1 MLRYL
6 KLLAVQMRA
15 SVLLAVQYRVEF
27 LFEALTILF
36 WSAATFVPLFVVF
49 EHSDAIDGWTLPQ
62 SLLVLSFFLLLK
74 SLYEGAINPSLIQVV
89 EHIRKGSLDFV
100 LLKPADAQFLVSTAK
115 FEPSGFIGVGGALV
129 LLGYAWGPSGAQLT
143 LAGVFSLLLL
153 MTASVVLLYSF
164 WILVVSAAFY
174 VVRVD
179 NLGYLLGSVLDF
191 GRWPASIW
199 RGALQIVFTFI
210 IPLALM
216 TTWPAEVLLGR
227 IPTGKAALALLFA
240 ATFAMV
246 SRKLWLTALGR
257 YTSAS
262 S

>member
-36 WSAATFVPLFVVF
+36 WSAATFVPLVVVF
-49 EHSDAIDGWTLPQ
+49 DHSDAIDGWTLPQ

-74 SLYEGAINPSLIQVV
+74 SLYEGAINPSLLQVV

-115 FEPSGFIGVGGALV
+115 FEPAAFIGAGGALA
-129 LLGYAWGPSGAQLT
+129 LLAFAWEPSGAQLT
-143 LAGVFSLLLL
+143 VSGAASLAML
-153 MTASVVLLYSF
+153 MTASVALLYSF

-174 VVRVD
+174 VVRID

-199 RGALQIVFTFI
+199 RGALQIIFTFI

-227 IPTGKAALALLFA
+227 LTLSRGALALVFSTA
-240 ATFAMV
+240 FAMAA
-246 SRKLWLTALGR
+246 RRLWLTALGR

>member
-6 KLLAVQMRA
+6 RLLAVQLRA
-15 SVLLAVQYRVEF
+15 STLLTIQYRVEF
-27 LFEALTILF
+27 LFEAVTILF

-49 EHSDAIDGWTLPQ
+49 DHSESIAGWSSSQ
-62 SLLVLSFFLLLK
+62 ALLVVGFFLLVK
-74 SLYEGAINPSLIQVV
+74 SLYEGAVHPSLLQVV

-115 FEPSGFIGVGGALV
+115 FEPSSSIGAVGALF
-129 LLGYAWGPSGAQLT
+129 LIGYAWGPSEAQLT
-143 LAGVFSLLLL
+143 LAGAVSLLCL

-174 VVRVD
+174 VVRID

-191 GRWPASIW
+191 GRWPATIW
-199 RGALQIVFTFI
+199 RGSLQFVFTFV

-216 TTWPAEVLLGR
+216 TTWPAEALLGR
-227 IPTGKAALALLFA
+227 LELGQAGMALGFSIAFGLAA
-240 ATFAMV
+240 
-246 SRKLWLTALGR
+246 RRLWKSALGR

>member
-15 SVLLAVQYRVEF
+15 SALLAVQYRVEF

-62 SLLVLSFFLLLK
+62 SLLVLGFFLLLK

-115 FEPSGFIGVGGALV
+115 FEPAAFIGAGGAFA

-143 LAGVFSLLLL
+143 VEGVASLLLL
-153 MTASVVLLYSF
+153 MTASIVLLYSF

-174 VVRVD
+174 VVRID
-179 NLGYLLGSVLDF
+179 NLGYLLGSLLDF

-227 IPTGKAALALLFA
+227 IPIAQAALALGFA
-240 ATFAMV
+240 ATFAV
-246 SRKLWLTALGR
+246 VARRLWLTALGR

>member
-6 KLLAVQMRA
+6 RLLAVQLRA
-15 SVLLAVQYRVEF
+15 STLLAIQYRVEF
-27 LFEALTILF
+27 AFEALTILF

-49 EHSDAIDGWTLPQ
+49 EHSDSIAGWSSSQ
-62 SLLVLSFFLLLK
+62 ALLVVGFFLLVK
-74 SLYEGAINPSLIQVV
+74 SVYEGAVHPSLLQVV

-115 FEPSGFIGVGGALV
+115 FEPSSSIGAVGALV
-129 LLGYAWGPSGAQLT
+129 LIGYAWSPAGAVLTLSGALSVLF
-143 LAGVFSLLLL
+143 LAVASL
-153 MTASVVLLYSF
+153 VLLYSF

-191 GRWPASIW
+191 GRWPSSIW
-199 RGALQIVFTFI
+199 RGGLQVVFTFV

-216 TTWPAEVLLGR
+216 TTWPAEALLGR
-227 IPTGKAALALLFA
+227 LEFSQAALALGFSA
-240 ATFAMV
+240 AFGVVA
-246 SRKLWLTALGR
+246 RRLWKSALGR

>member
-6 KLLAVQMRA
+6 KLLAIQMRA
-15 SVLLAVQYRVEF
+15 SALLTVQYRVEF

-36 WSAATFVPLFVVF
+36 WSSATFVPLFVVF
-49 EHSDAIDGWTLPQ
+49 DHSDAVEGWTLPQ

-74 SLYEGAINPSLIQVV
+74 SLYEGAVNPSLIQVV

-115 FEPSGFIGVGGALV
+115 FEPSAFVGAVAALV

-143 LAGVFSLLLL
+143 VSGAVSLAFLLIS
-153 MTASVVLLYSF
+153 SVVLLYSF

-174 VVRVD
+174 VVRID

-199 RGALQIVFTFI
+199 RGALQIIFTFI

-216 TTWPAEVLLGR
+216 TTWPAEAVLGR
-227 IPTGKAALALLFA
+227 LGVGQAATALAGAVVFA
-240 ATFAMV
+240 LVA
-246 SRKLWLTALGR
+246 RKLWVGALGR